1 MNIVVT
7 HRNEDVRIDFPE
19 DYQNRFHIFY
29 DLMQYTVK
37 DVLLVSSL
45 YDDFIL
51 EEDGGLSEEIYTVY
65 SELNLSFPPPRIL
78 RVATGVEAID
88 AIKRRHFDLIITM
101 RRISETSEEY

>member
-1 MNIVVT
+1 MSNL
-7 HRNEDVRIDFPE
+7 EDEILHIDFPK

-65 SELNLSFPPPRIL
+65 SKLHLSFPPPRIL
-78 RVATGVEAID
+78 RVATGGEAIE
-88 AIKRRHFDLIITM
+88 ALKRF
-101 RRISETSEEY
+101 Y